1 MYDSTKKA
9 KNFHKVRAKPAS
21 PIKPTD
27 SEVTFIPEPGVKTEF
42 IEEVKFV

>member
-1 MYDSTKKA
+1 MYASGKRV

-42 IEEVKFV
+42 IKEVTFV